1 MTCPHCKSAF
11 DLVPQVAKPEVIE
24 EAPPKAEPARWK
36 IPRFSAKRLLNP
48 SGLPALKD
56 WHSSTCLSRRRRSC
70 TCSMYGRKI
79 ERARAELLTQK
90 FLRRPEWRGS
100 SVALVAKEDRKALQ
114 VTHPSGCTAII
125 YLTGSAK

>member
-11 DLVPQVAKPEVIE
+11 DLVPVSKPEGIAKPEAIE
-24 EAPPKAEPARWK
+24 EKPKWK
-36 IPRFSAKRLLNP
+36 IPRFSAKKLYNP
-48 SGLPALKD
+48 SGLPTLKD